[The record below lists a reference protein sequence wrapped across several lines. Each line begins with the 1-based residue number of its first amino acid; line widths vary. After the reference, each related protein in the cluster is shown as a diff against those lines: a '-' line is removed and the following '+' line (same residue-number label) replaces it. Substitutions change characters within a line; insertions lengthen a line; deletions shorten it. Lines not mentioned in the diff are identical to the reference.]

1 MKNTHMSHC
10 ILKQSV
16 PPAQGLLMD
25 VVISVEDFCHWLKE
39 SVPWSRS
46 GEKNVGNGM
55 SVSVYNTG
63 NVRVYHANDDDE

>member
-1 MKNTHMSHC
+1 
-10 ILKQSV
+10 
-16 PPAQGLLMD
+16 MD